1 MFEYSQCRAVRSLG
15 SAGGN
20 PRNGQRMSEGLHPGV
35 VRVQDALLAAGA
47 KGSVRMLAESA
58 RTAAEAAAAL
68 GVEVGQITNSLI
80 FVADGEPLLV
90 LTSGRH
96 RVDTAKVA
104 ELVGVAKVSR
114 ADADFVREHAG
125 VAIGGVSPIG
135 HPRPLRTLVDVA
147 LKDYDVV
154 WAAAGHTHAVFP
166 TTFDE
171 LLTLTGGT
179 PATVGD

>member
-1 MFEYSQCRAVRSLG
+1 MSEDLHPNAVRIE
-15 SAGGN
+15 A
-20 PRNGQRMSEGLHPGV
+20 
-35 VRVQDALLAAGA
+35 ALTAAGA
-47 KGSVRMLAESA
+47 SGKVRMLDESA

-80 FVADGEPLLV
+80 FEADGEPLLV

-96 RVDTAKVA
+96 RVDTARVA
-104 ELVGVAKVSR
+104 VLVGVAKVGR

-125 VAIGGVSPIG
+125 VSIGGVSPIG
-135 HPRPLRTLVDVA
+135 HPHPIRTLVDIA
-147 LKDYDVV
+147 LNDYDVV

-179 PATVGD
+179 PAEVGD

>member
-1 MFEYSQCRAVRSLG
+1 M
-15 SAGGN
+15 SA
-20 PRNGQRMSEGLHPGV
+20 LHPNV

-47 KGSVRMLAESA
+47 KGSVRMLDESA

-135 HPRPLRTLVDVA
+135 HPRPLRTLVDLA
-147 LKDYDVV
+147 LNDYDVV

-171 LLTLTGGT
+171 LLALTGGT
-179 PATVGD
+179 PAEVGD

>member
-1 MFEYSQCRAVRSLG
+1 
-15 SAGGN
+15 
-20 PRNGQRMSEGLHPGV
+20 MSDLHPNV

-47 KGSVRMLAESA
+47 KGSVRMLDESA

-104 ELVGVAKVSR
+104 ELVGVTKVSR

-125 VAIGGVSPIG
+125 VAIGGVSPVG
-135 HPRPLRTLVDVA
+135 HPRPLRTLVDLA
-147 LKDYDVV
+147 LNDYDVV

>member
-1 MFEYSQCRAVRSLG
+1 VSD
-15 SAGGN
+15 
-20 PRNGQRMSEGLHPGV
+20 LHPNV
-35 VRVQDALLAAGA
+35 VRVQDALVAAGA
-47 KGSVRMLAESA
+47 KGSVRMLDESA

-68 GVEVGQITNSLI
+68 GVEVGQITNSLV

-96 RVDTAKVA
+96 RVDTARVA
-104 ELVGVAKVSR
+104 ALVGVAKVSR

-125 VAIGGVSPIG
+125 VAIGGVSPVG

-147 LKDYDVV
+147 LNDYQVV

-166 TTFDE
+166 TSFEE

-179 PATVGD
+179 PAEVGD

>member
-1 MFEYSQCRAVRSLG
+1 
-15 SAGGN
+15 
-20 PRNGQRMSEGLHPGV
+20 MSDLHPNV

-47 KGSVRMLAESA
+47 KGSVRMLDESA

-68 GVEVGQITNSLI
+68 GVEVGQITNSLV

-96 RVDTAKVA
+96 RVDTSKVA
-104 ELVGVAKVSR
+104 ELVGVTKVSR

-125 VAIGGVSPIG
+125 VAIGGVSPVG

-147 LKDYDVV
+147 LNDYDVV

-179 PATVGD
+179 SAEVGE

>member
-1 MFEYSQCRAVRSLG
+1 M
-15 SAGGN
+15 N
-20 PRNGQRMSEGLHPGV
+20 DLHPNV

-47 KGSVRMLAESA
+47 KGSVRMLDESA

-147 LKDYDVV
+147 LNDYNVV

-179 PATVGD
+179 PAEVGE

>member
-1 MFEYSQCRAVRSLG
+1 
-15 SAGGN
+15 
-20 PRNGQRMSEGLHPGV
+20 MSEGLHPNAA
-35 VRVQDALLAAGA
+35 RIQDALLAAGA
-47 KGSVRMLAESA
+47 HGSVRMLDESA

-68 GVEVGQITNSLI
+68 GVDIGQITNSLV

-96 RVDTAKVA
+96 RVDTARVA
-104 ELVGVAKVSR
+104 VLVGVTKVGR
-114 ADADFVREHAG
+114 ADADFVREHTG
-125 VAIGGVSPIG
+125 VSIGGVSPIG
-135 HPRPLRTLVDVA
+135 HPHPLRTLVDIA
-147 LKDYDVV
+147 LNDYDVV

-179 PATVGD
+179 PAEVGD

>member
-1 MFEYSQCRAVRSLG
+1 
-15 SAGGN
+15 
-20 PRNGQRMSEGLHPGV
+20 MSDLHPNV
-35 VRVQDALLAAGA
+35 VRVQDALHAAGA
-47 KGSVRMLAESA
+47 QGSVRMLDESA

-68 GVEVGQITNSLI
+68 GVEVGQITNSLV

-125 VAIGGVSPIG
+125 VAIGGVSPVG
-135 HPRPLRTLVDVA
+135 HPRPLRTLVDIA
-147 LKDYDVV
+147 LNDYDIV

>member
-1 MFEYSQCRAVRSLG
+1 
-15 SAGGN
+15 
-20 PRNGQRMSEGLHPGV
+20 MSEGLNPNV

-47 KGSVRMLAESA
+47 KGSVRMLDESA

-96 RVDTAKVA
+96 RVDTAQVA
-104 ELVGVAKVSR
+104 ALIGVTKVSR
-114 ADADFVREHAG
+114 ADPDFVREHAG

-147 LKDYDVV
+147 LNNYDVV

-179 PATVGD
+179 PGTVGD

>member
-1 MFEYSQCRAVRSLG
+1 
-15 SAGGN
+15 
-20 PRNGQRMSEGLHPGV
+20 MSDLHPNV

-47 KGSVRMLAESA
+47 KGSVRMLDESA

-96 RVDTAKVA
+96 RVDTSKVA
-104 ELVGVAKVSR
+104 ELVGVTKVSR

-135 HPRPLRTLVDVA
+135 HPRPLHTLVDVA
-147 LKDYDVV
+147 LNDYDVV

-179 PATVGD
+179 PADVGA

>member
-1 MFEYSQCRAVRSLG
+1 
-15 SAGGN
+15 
-20 PRNGQRMSEGLHPGV
+20 MSDLHPNV
-35 VRVQDALLAAGA
+35 LRIQDALLAAGA
-47 KGSVRMLAESA
+47 KGSVRMLDESA

-68 GVEVGQITNSLI
+68 GVEIGQITNSLV

-125 VAIGGVSPIG
+125 VAIGGVSPVG
-135 HPRPLRTLVDVA
+135 HPRPLRTLVDIA
-147 LKDYDVV
+147 LNDYDVV

>member
-1 MFEYSQCRAVRSLG
+1 
-15 SAGGN
+15 
-20 PRNGQRMSEGLHPGV
+20 MSDLHPNV
-35 VRVQDALLAAGA
+35 ARVQDALHAAGA
-47 KGSVRMLAESA
+47 QGSVRMLDESA

-68 GVEVGQITNSLI
+68 GVEVGQITNSLV

-125 VAIGGVSPIG
+125 VAIGGVSPVG
-135 HPRPLRTLVDVA
+135 HPRPLRTLVDIA
-147 LKDYDVV
+147 LNDYDVV

>member
-1 MFEYSQCRAVRSLG
+1 
-15 SAGGN
+15 
-20 PRNGQRMSEGLHPGV
+20 MSDLHPNA

-47 KGSVRMLAESA
+47 KGSVRMLDDSA

-96 RVDTAKVA
+96 RVDTSKVA
-104 ELVGVAKVSR
+104 ELVGVTKVSR

-147 LKDYDVV
+147 LNDYDVV

-166 TTFDE
+166 TTFGE

-179 PATVGD
+179 PADVGA

>member
-1 MFEYSQCRAVRSLG
+1 
-15 SAGGN
+15 
-20 PRNGQRMSEGLHPGV
+20 MSELHPNA
-35 VRVQDALLAAGA
+35 VRVQDALIAAGA
-47 KGSVRMLAESA
+47 KGSVRMLDESA

-96 RVDTAKVA
+96 RVDTSKVA
-104 ELVGVAKVSR
+104 ELVGVTKVSR

-147 LKDYDVV
+147 LNDYDVV

-179 PATVGD
+179 PADVGA

>member
-1 MFEYSQCRAVRSLG
+1 
-15 SAGGN
+15 
-20 PRNGQRMSEGLHPGV
+20 MSDLHPNV
-35 VRVQDALLAAGA
+35 LRIQDALLAAGA
-47 KGSVRMLAESA
+47 KGSVRTLDESA

-68 GVEVGQITNSLI
+68 GVEIGQITNSLV

-125 VAIGGVSPIG
+125 VAIGGVSPVG
-135 HPRPLRTLVDVA
+135 HPRPLRTLVDIA
-147 LKDYDVV
+147 LNDYDVV

>member
-1 MFEYSQCRAVRSLG
+1 MSQD
-15 SAGGN
+15 
-20 PRNGQRMSEGLHPGV
+20 LHPNAL
-35 VRVQDALLAAGA
+35 RVQDALLAAGA
-47 KGSVRMLAESA
+47 KGSVRMLDESA

-68 GVEVGQITNSLI
+68 GVEVGQITNSLV

-96 RVDTAKVA
+96 RVDTARVA
-104 ELVGVAKVSR
+104 ELVGVAKVNR

-125 VAIGGVSPIG
+125 VAIGGVPPVG
-135 HPRPLRTLVDVA
+135 HPRPLRTLVDIA
-147 LKDYDVV
+147 LNDYDVV

-179 PATVGD
+179 PAQVGVQPG

>member
-1 MFEYSQCRAVRSLG
+1 
-15 SAGGN
+15 
-20 PRNGQRMSEGLHPGV
+20 MSDLHPNV

-47 KGSVRMLAESA
+47 KGSVRTLDESA

-68 GVEVGQITNSLI
+68 GVEVGQITNSLV

-96 RVDTAKVA
+96 RVDTARVA
-104 ELVGVAKVSR
+104 ALVGVAKVSR
-114 ADADFVREHAG
+114 ADADFVREHTG
-125 VAIGGVSPIG
+125 VAIGGVSPVA
-135 HPRPLRTLVDVA
+135 HPHPLRTLVDVA
-147 LKDYDVV
+147 LNDYDVV

-179 PATVGD
+179 PAEVGD

>member
-1 MFEYSQCRAVRSLG
+1 
-15 SAGGN
+15 
-20 PRNGQRMSEGLHPGV
+20 MSDPHPNV
-35 VRVQDALLAAGA
+35 LRIQDALLAAGA
-47 KGSVRMLAESA
+47 KGSVRMLDESA

-68 GVEVGQITNSLI
+68 GVEVGQITNSLV
-80 FVADGEPLLV
+80 FVADGQPLLV

-96 RVDTAKVA
+96 RVDTARVA

-147 LKDYDVV
+147 LNDYDVV